1 MIRYDNSSSESITG
15 VVEGVV
21 FRNDSNSYTVMDV
34 SVKGELVT
42 CVGILPEIAPGEKVE
57 MTGRWESHQSFG
69 RQFKISEFKRTMPEN
84 SAQFLKYLASGT
96 IKGIGPKTAG
106 YIVER
111 FGDRTFEVI
120 ENEPERLA
128 FVKGI
133 SKDKAKKISAEFK
146 KQYAVRTVIVGL
158 EKYGLSASECVE
170 VFKHFGTN
178 AVELIKENPYILC
191 QALRTVDFE
200 RAENIAL
207 KLDEQPKPVH
217 RLRAGITHVV
227 SHNLLNGHT
236 CLPKDKLLN
245 PCAELLSVS
254 TDDISDSIDEMV
266 EERLLSSYAINGRE
280 FIFMPEIYAS
290 ELNIAQ
296 RLKLLTR
303 FAPNEEKKIGSD
315 IKKIEKDLGIKYA
328 KAQSDAIEKAV
339 HNGIFVLTGGPGTG
353 KTTTVKGIIKYFERK
368 NLEILLAAPTGRAA
382 KRMSELTGYEAKTI
396 HRLLEVEWDDS
407 DKPVFKR
414 NISNPLGADV
424 IILDEVSMV
433 DVTLFSSFLDA
444 VRFGCR
450 LIMVGDSDQLPA
462 VGAGNVLLDIINS
475 GTVEVVRL
483 NEIFRQARQSLIV
496 MNAHAVISGEEPVL
510 DDKTSDFFFMERPA
524 STLCARTVAELCTK
538 RLPDAYGYSPFTD
551 IQVLCPSRKG
561 DCGTVNLNRRL
572 QDILNPESEDKKQ
585 CTING
590 RLFRQGDKIMQIKNN
605 YDITW
610 TKNGEDGIGIFNGDM
625 GIIKKIDLKG
635 NMLEI
640 DFDDGKNVK
649 YPVESLSELELA
661 YAVTVHKSQGSE
673 YDAVVMP
680 VCDAPPQLMYRNL
693 LYTAVTRAKKLL
705 IIVGN
710 RSKLLSMV
718 ANDRQ
723 NKRYSALYA
732 FLKDDEISENAL
744 YKVR

>member
-1 MIRYDNSSSESITG
+1 MYASAKASVESVSG

-21 FRNDSNSYTVMDV
+21 FRNDSNSYTVLDV
-34 SVKGELVT
+34 SVGGELIT
-42 CVGILPEIAPGEKVE
+42 CVGILPDTAPGEKVE
-57 MTGRWESHQSFG
+57 MQGRWESHQSFG
-69 RQFKISEFKRTMPEN
+69 RQFHVLEFSRTMPEN
-84 SAQFLKYLASGT
+84 SAQFLKYLSSGT
-96 IKGIGPKTAG
+96 IKGIGPKTAA

-111 FGDRTFEVI
+111 FGDRTFDVI
-120 ENEPERLA
+120 ENDPERLA
-128 FVKGI
+128 FIKGI
-133 SKDKAKKISAEFK
+133 SKDKAHKISAEFK
-146 KQYAVRTVIVGL
+146 KQYAVRTVIVAL
-158 EKYGLSASECVE
+158 EKYGLSASECVA
-170 VFKHFGTN
+170 VFKRFGAN
-178 AVELIKENPYILC
+178 AADVIKENPYILC
-191 QALRTVDFE
+191 GEIRGIDFE

-207 KLDEQPKPVH
+207 KLENRPAQIH
-217 RLRAGITHVV
+217 RLRAGIIHVV
-227 SHNLLNGHT
+227 SHNLGNGHT
-236 CLPKDKLLN
+236 CLPIDKLIP
-245 PCAELLSVS
+245 PCAELLGV
-254 TDDISDSIDEMV
+254 DREDISSAIDEMK
-266 EERLLSSYAINGRE
+266 EHGLLCSYTISGRE
-280 FIFMPEIYAS
+280 FIFMPEIYSA
-290 ELNIAQ
+290 ELNIAR

-303 FAPNEEKKIGSD
+303 FAPNEDKKIRSD
-315 IKKIEKDLGIKYA
+315 IKKIEKSIGIEYA
-328 KAQSDAIEKAV
+328 ENQVTAIEKAV
-339 HNGIFVLTGGPGTG
+339 QNGIFVLTGGPGTG
-353 KTTTVKGIIKYFERK
+353 KTTTVKGIIKYFERR

-407 DKPVFKR
+407 DRPVFKR
-414 NISNPLGADV
+414 NITNPLGADV

-475 GTVEVVRL
+475 GAVEVVRL
-483 NEIFRQARQSLIV
+483 DEIFRQAQQSLIV
-496 MNAHAVISGEEPVL
+496 MNAHAVIEGREPQL
-510 DDKTSDFFFMERPA
+510 DDKQSDFFFMERPVA
-524 STLCARTVAELCTK
+524 GACAMTVAQLCTQ
-538 RLPDAYGYSPFTD
+538 RLPKAYGYSPFTD

-572 QDILNPESEDKKQ
+572 QDILNPPSDDKAQ
-585 CTING
+585 CTVNG
-590 RLFRQGDKIMQIKNN
+590 RLFRQGDKVMQIKNN

-610 TKNGEDGIGIFNGDM
+610 TRAGEEGIGIFNGDM
-625 GIIKKIDLKG
+625 GLIRLIDMKSNL
-635 NMLEI
+635 LEI
-640 DFDDGKNVK
+640 SFDDGKNVK

-705 IIVGN
+705 IIVGS
-710 RSKLLSMV
+710 RERLLSMV

-732 FLKDDEISENAL
+732 FLNDSELCEDGIFN
-744 YKVR
+744 KI